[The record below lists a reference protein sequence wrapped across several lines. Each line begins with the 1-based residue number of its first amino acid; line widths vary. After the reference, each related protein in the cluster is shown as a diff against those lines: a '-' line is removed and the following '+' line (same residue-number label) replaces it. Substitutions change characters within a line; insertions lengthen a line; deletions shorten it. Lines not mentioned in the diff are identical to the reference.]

1 MFEFFAVLLL
11 LAVLVGAICGLI
23 AISQISSLRLQLLQ
37 LQQQL
42 KQFQGSA
49 KAGDKNT
56 ITSVAVDP
64 AATPKRDTS
73 HTPSTLSDADS
84 AAMATAHNFTTA
96 SVLSPAEYS
105 ILQAPPEARASAI
118 AAAIANQSSADH
130 KIASASTTQNSES
143 PASVQLGWLSWLERQ
158 LIDRGMVWLGALAL
172 AFGGIFLVKHSLDA
186 GWFSPA
192 LRITSGVLLGL
203 GLLAASVWLHQKK
216 LRGQQLE
223 NYIPAALASA
233 GFITLY
239 AALLMA
245 QQMYQLLSAPVT
257 FGLLALV
264 ALAASWFS
272 LRQGPILAVIGII
285 GAYAVP
291 ALVNTGSND
300 LQALLLYLEVITT
313 SSVLVERRV
322 KRHWLWFL
330 PVTAHCGWLFL
341 AITNMQATDATLLW
355 LAVLASFVAL
365 VWLPRLNYRLQ
376 WQLSPVA
383 MRLWWPP
390 LREHL
395 LGVVLLCFA
404 LLLQLQTASAAHFYA
419 SLVLLAILYV
429 AALTD
434 GRSECWL
441 WAGAIMVL
449 AWAAVNAVPVL
460 PAESLFSGVALQWQL
475 LWLVLTLPAILVVF
489 RLPQRLHWAAFLA
502 IAPLLLLA
510 VTYQL
515 VPIPQ
520 QILLQH
526 GWMFYAAVLVIIQ
539 ALLAKRTLIPAQA
552 FIHSAGA
559 NLALSW
565 CFTLYLSA
573 AALTVAF
580 ALQLV
585 MLTLLSIKQRFPLP
599 HWFIKALVAVVLLRL
614 TTAPLSGSYEGI
626 TLLGMHWSLLVYPLV
641 LGCFIG
647 ATWLW
652 RGTDLQK
659 WLEGAC
665 LQLLAVFITVQSQ
678 YWLNG
683 KTLNF
688 AQLDFYTLTLH
699 SANWLLLAWVYQW
712 RSYLA
717 GSLQRLYRAGA
728 LSLILLAAVAQ
739 LVLNLYYNPYFSAQ
753 PLGSWPLVNWLLLLW
768 AIPALCCFA
777 LAWLPQPNP
786 YRPFAYYIA
795 AGFASLYLLGS
806 VRHFWQG
813 GQISLSLTTSNAEHY
828 SYSLVLL
835 LLAALLI
842 VVAELKHWQVLRKSG
857 FVLLSLVVV
866 KVFIFDLNELQGL
879 LRAASFIGLGVSLVL
894 LSAMFQRLQRRLP
907 SAATT

>member
-1 MFEFFAVLLL
+1 MFEFWAVLLL
-11 LAVLVGAICGLI
+11 LAVLVGALCGLI
-23 AISQISSLRLQLLQ
+23 AMTQLSSLRAQLQQ

-42 KQFQGSA
+42 KQLQVLANTSNTNTFASA
-49 KAGDKNT
+49 AADPTATSKSDFAN
-56 ITSVAVDP
+56 ITNLASE
-64 AATPKRDTS
+64 
-73 HTPSTLSDADS
+73 ADS
-84 AAMATAHNFTTA
+84 AALVAENSATART
-96 SVLSPAEYS
+96 VLSPAEYS
-105 ILQAPPEARASAI
+105 ILQAPKEARAAAI
-118 AAAIANQSSADH
+118 AAAIAKQSSAEQ
-130 KIASASTTQNSES
+130 KIASASAQHNSES
-143 PASVQLGWLSWLERQ
+143 AASKQLGWLSWLERQ

-192 LRITSGVLLGL
+192 LRIASGVLLGL
-203 GLLAASVWLHQKK
+203 GLLAASEWLHQKK
-216 LRGQQLE
+216 LLGQQLE

-245 QQMYQLLSAPVT
+245 QQMYQLLSAPLT
-257 FGLLALV
+257 FTLLALV

-300 LQALLLYLEVITT
+300 LQALLLYLAVITT

-322 KRHWLWFL
+322 KRDWLWFL
-330 PVTAHCGWLFL
+330 PITAHCGWLL
-341 AITNMQATDATLLW
+341 IAITQMRATDAVLLW
-355 LAVLASFVAL
+355 LAVLASFIAL
-365 VWLPRLNYRLQ
+365 VWLPRLNYRLH
-376 WQLSPVA
+376 WQLATVP
-383 MRLWWPP
+383 MHLWWPP

-395 LGVVLLCFA
+395 LGLVLLGLA
-404 LLLQLQTASAAHFYA
+404 LLIQLQLASPVHFYA
-419 SLVLLAILYV
+419 SIVLLTLLYLV
-429 AALTD
+429 ALTD
-434 GRSECWL
+434 GRSEGWL
-441 WAGAIMVL
+441 WLAALMVL
-449 AWAAVNAVPVL
+449 AWAAIDTSTIAD
-460 PAESLFSGVALQWQL
+460 AASLFSGVALQWQT
-475 LWLVLTLPAILVVF
+475 LWLLLTVPAIFVVLK
-489 RLPQRLHWAAFLA
+489 LPQRLHWAAFLA
-502 IAPLLLLA
+502 IAPLLFLA
-510 VTYQL
+510 LVYQL
-515 VPIPQ
+515 VPATE
-520 QILLQH
+520 QILLQKA
-526 GWMFYAAVLVIIQ
+526 WMFYAAVLVLLQ
-539 ALLAKRTLIPAQA
+539 AVLAKRAVVSTQA

-585 MLTLLSIKQRFPLP
+585 MLTLLSIKERFPLP
-599 HWFIKALVAVVLLRL
+599 HWLIKALVAVVLFRL
-614 TTAPLSGSYEGI
+614 TTAPLLGSYEGI
-626 TLLGMHWSLLVYPLV
+626 TLLGMHWSLLIYPLV
-641 LGCFIG
+641 LGCFFG

-652 RGTDLQK
+652 RGTELQK

-665 LQLLAVFITVQSQ
+665 LQLVAVFITVQSQ
-678 YWLNG
+678 YWLND

-688 AQLDFYTLTLH
+688 SQFDFYTLTIH
-699 SANWLLLAWVYQW
+699 GANWLLLAWVYQW

-728 LSLILLAAVAQ
+728 LSLILLAAMAQ

-795 AGFASLYLLGS
+795 AGFASLYLLSS

-813 GQISLSLTTSNAEHY
+813 GQIGLNLTTSNAEHY

-835 LLAALLI
+835 LLAILLI
-842 VVAELKHWQVLRKSG
+842 VIAELKHWRVLRKSG

-879 LRAASFIGLGVSLVL
+879 LRAASFIGLGLSLVL

>member
-1 MFEFFAVLLL
+1 MKRCFTCRNIIVSHL
-11 LAVLVGAICGLI
+11 
-23 AISQISSLRLQLLQ
+23 SQQRRVIFRAPLQ
-37 LQQQL
+37 
-42 KQFQGSA
+42 
-49 KAGDKNT
+49 
-56 ITSVAVDP
+56 
-64 AATPKRDTS
+64 
-73 HTPSTLSDADS
+73 
-84 AAMATAHNFTTA
+84 
-96 SVLSPAEYS
+96 
-105 ILQAPPEARASAI
+105 
-118 AAAIANQSSADH
+118 
-130 KIASASTTQNSES
+130 
-143 PASVQLGWLSWLERQ
+143 
-158 LIDRGMVWLGALAL
+158 
-172 AFGGIFLVKHSLDA
+172 
-186 GWFSPA
+186 
-192 LRITSGVLLGL
+192 L
-203 GLLAASVWLHQKK
+203 GLLAASEWLHQKK
-216 LRGQQLE
+216 LLGQQLE

-245 QQMYQLLSAPVT
+245 QQMYQLISAPVT

-300 LQALLLYLEVITT
+300 LRALLVYLAVITT

-322 KRHWLWFL
+322 KRDWLWFL
-330 PVTAHCGWLFL
+330 PITAHSGWLFL

-355 LAVLASFVAL
+355 LAVLASFMAL

-376 WQLSPVA
+376 WQLAPVA

-395 LGVVLLCFA
+395 LGVVLLCLA
-404 LLLQLQTASAAHFYA
+404 LLIQLQVSEPVHFYA
-419 SLVLLAILYV
+419 SLALLALLYV

-460 PAESLFSGVALQWQL
+460 QAESLFSGVALQWQL
-475 LWLVLTLPAILVVF
+475 FWLVLTLPAILVVS

-573 AALTVAF
+573 AALTLAF

-585 MLTLLSIKQRFPLP
+585 MLTLLSVKQRFPLP
-599 HWFIKALVAVVLLRL
+599 HWFIKTLVAVVLLRL
-614 TTAPLSGSYEGI
+614 TTAPLLGSYEGI

-717 GSLQRLYRAGA
+717 GNLQRLYRTAA
-728 LSLILLAAVAQ
+728 FSLLLLAAMAQ
-739 LVLNLYYNPYFSAQ
+739 LVLTLQHNPFLANQ
-753 PLGSWPLVNWLLLLW
+753 AVGAWPLFNWLLLLW
-768 AIPALCCFA
+768 AVPALGCA
-777 LAWLPQPNP
+777 GLAWLRQPNA
-786 YRPFAYYIA
+786 YRPLAYYAA
-795 AGFASLYLLGS
+795 AGFATFYILGS
-806 VRHFWQG
+806 VRQFWQG
-813 GQISLSLTTSNAEHY
+813 EQIGLVLATSNAEHY
-828 SYSLVLL
+828 SYSLILL
-835 LLAALLI
+835 LVAALLI
-842 VVAELKHWQVLRKSG
+842 VIAELRHWQALRKAG
-857 FVLLSLVVV
+857 FLLLSLVVV
-866 KVFIFDLNELQGL
+866 KVFIFDLNELRGL
-879 LRAASFIGLGVSLVL
+879 LRAASFIGLGLSLVL
-894 LSAMFQRLQRRLP
+894 LSAMFQRLQRRLQ
-907 SAATT
+907 SASVV

>member
-1 MFEFFAVLLL
+1 MFEFLAVLLL
-11 LAVLVGAICGLI
+11 LAVLVGALCGLV
-23 AISQISSLRLQLLQ
+23 AISQISGLRAQLLQ

-42 KQFQGSA
+42 KQLQGLATTS
-49 KAGDKNT
+49 DKNT
-56 ITSVAVDP
+56 ITSAAADP
-64 AATPKRDTS
+64 AATFKSDSS
-73 HTPSTLSDADS
+73 HIPSTLSDAES
-84 AAMATAHNFTTA
+84 VALATTNNLTATT
-96 SVLSPAEYS
+96 VLSPAEYS
-105 ILQAPPEARASAI
+105 ILQAPKEARAAAI
-118 AAAIANQSSADH
+118 AAAIANQSSAEH
-130 KIASASTTQNSES
+130 KVTSANAKHNNTARASE
-143 PASVQLGWLSWLERQ
+143 QLGWLSWLERQ

-186 GWFSPA
+186 GWFSPV
-192 LRITSGVLLGL
+192 LRIASGVLLGL
-203 GLLAASVWLHQKK
+203 GLLAASEWLHQKK
-216 LRGQQLE
+216 LLGQQLE

-245 QQMYQLLSAPVT
+245 QQMYQLISAPLT
-257 FGLLALV
+257 FSLLALV
-264 ALAASWFS
+264 AVTASWFS

-291 ALVNTGSND
+291 LLVNTGSND
-300 LQALLLYLEVITT
+300 LRALLLYLALITT

-322 KRHWLWFL
+322 QRYWLWFL
-330 PVTAHCGWLFL
+330 PVVAHCGWLLL
-341 AITNMQATDATLLW
+341 AIVNMRATDALLLW

-365 VWLPRLNYRLQ
+365 VWLPRLNYRLR
-376 WQLSPVA
+376 WQLTAVP

-395 LGVVLLCFA
+395 LGLGLLCLA
-404 LLLQLQTASAAHFYA
+404 LLIQLQFASPVHFYA
-419 SLVLLAILYV
+419 CLALLTLLYA

-434 GRSECWL
+434 GRSEGWL
-441 WAGAIMVL
+441 WIAAAMVL
-449 AWAAVNAVPVL
+449 AWAAINTSTVPD
-460 PAESLFSGVALQWQL
+460 ATRLFGGVALQWQM
-475 LWLVLTLPAILVVF
+475 LWLLLTVPAIFVVF
-489 RLPQRLHWAAFLA
+489 TLPQRVHWAAFLA

-510 VTYQL
+510 LTYQL
-515 VPIPQ
+515 VPTAQ
-520 QILLQH
+520 HILLQKA
-526 GWMFYAAVLVIIQ
+526 WMFYAAVLVIIQ
-539 ALLAKRTLIPAQA
+539 ALLAKRAALATQA

-599 HWFIKALVAVVLLRL
+599 HWFIKALVALVLLRL
-614 TTAPLSGSYEGI
+614 TTAPLLGSYEGI

-641 LGCFIG
+641 LGCFMG

-652 RGTDLQK
+652 RGTDLQR

-678 YWLNG
+678 YWLNDR
-683 KTLNF
+683 TLNF
-688 AQLDFYTLTLH
+688 GQLDFYSLALH

-717 GSLQRLYRAGA
+717 GSLRQLYRAGA
-728 LSLILLAAVAQ
+728 LSLILLAALAQ

-753 PLGSWPLVNWLLLLW
+753 PLGSWPLLNWLLLLW

-777 LAWLPQPNP
+777 LAKLPQPNSYQP
-786 YRPFAYYIA
+786 LAYYIA
-795 AGFASLYLLGS
+795 AGFASLYLLSS

-813 GQISLSLTTSNAEHY
+813 GQISLSLATSNAEHY

-835 LLAALLI
+835 LLAVLLI

-866 KVFIFDLNELQGL
+866 KVFVFDLNELQGL
-879 LRAASFIGLGVSLVL
+879 LRAASFIGLGLSLVL
-894 LSAMFQRLQRRLP
+894 LSAMFQRLQRRSP
-907 SAATT
+907 SATTG